1 MSTAPSTA
9 ATAHTLAADH
19 DHPAVLALY
28 EELHRHPE
36 LSHAE
41 HTTAARVAKE
51 LRALGVEVTENVG
64 GTGVVGV
71 LENGPG
77 RTVLARADMDALPVQ
92 EATGLA
98 YASRVDGL
106 MHACGH
112 DMHTAM
118 LIGAAQALARGR
130 QHWSGTVL
138 FVFQPAEETGEGA
151 LAMRDDGLLKRF
163 PCPDVLLAQHVS
175 AGPAGL
181 VAHVEGPV
189 LAASTSLD
197 VVINGRGGHGSRP
210 DTTIDPIVIGAAV
223 VGRVQSIVAR
233 EIAPRQSAVVTV
245 GRFHSGTANNV
256 IPATAELGLS
266 VRSASG
272 ELQDQIV
279 TAIRRIVTGECAAA
293 GTLAEPEIRIVK
305 SMPATVNDPR
315 TARRIAQTHREMFG
329 AARIIDPGAAMGSE
343 DFSEL
348 AVRPDGTSIPYHY
361 WFLPSTLAP
370 VWDAAPGTS
379 LEEKFAQ
386 VPSAHSPHFAP
397 DPAVL
402 GQGVAA
408 MTGAVL
414 TELDQRT

>member
-1 MSTAPSTA
+1 MSTATSLA
-9 ATAHTLAADH
+9 ATARTLAADY
-19 DHPAVLALY
+19 DHPAILALY
-28 EELHRHPE
+28 LDLHRHPE
-36 LSHAE
+36 ISHAE
-41 HTTAARVAKE
+41 HATAARVAKE
-51 LRALGVEVTENVG
+51 LRALGIEVTENVG

-98 YASRVDGL
+98 YASRIDGL

-118 LIGAAQALARGR
+118 LVGVAQALSRGR

-138 FVFQPAEETGEGA
+138 FVFQPAEETGAGA
-151 LAMRDDGLLKRF
+151 LAMRADGLLKRF
-163 PCPDVLLAQHVS
+163 PRPDVLLAQHVS
-175 AGPAGL
+175 AGPVGL

-189 LAASTSLD
+189 LAASTSID

-210 DTTIDPIVIGAAV
+210 DTTVDPIVVGAAV
-223 VGRVQSIVAR
+223 VGRLQSIVAR

-245 GRFHSGTANNV
+245 GRFQAGTANNV
-256 IPATAELGLS
+256 IPATAELGLT
-266 VRSASG
+266 VRSVSG

-279 TAIRRIVTGECAAA
+279 TAIRRIVTGECSAA
-293 GTLAEPEIRIVK
+293 GTPAEPDIRIVK
-305 SMPATVNDPR
+305 SMPATVNDTR
-315 TARRIAQTHREMFG
+315 TARRVAQTHREMFG
-329 AARIIDPGAAMGSE
+329 AAHIIDPGPAMGSE

-348 AVRPDGTSIPYHY
+348 AVRPDGTPIPYHY
-361 WFLPSTLAP
+361 WFLPSTMAP
-370 VWDAAPGTS
+370 VWDAAPGAS
-379 LEEKFAQ
+379 PLEKFAR

-414 TELDQRT
+414 TELNEMT